1 MPVDPSDS
9 VPGVDGQRL
18 AVAAGRFLELPNIRA
33 EPADRFAQ
41 AVHTLVE
48 KRAQKNWPNE
58 GKADH
63 AVFVMVDH
71 PRPVGEKYEASP
83 FVDPIA
89 KDTPLLGHLFF
100 SNRDASAGRFMPIPT
115 EGDAILE
122 WLDDNGLG
130 NCPNVIAYRGS
141 KMMVTRRAGV
151 HGTARSEPIRDQKPS
166 ATLSELMDALKHFH
180 RTQLLTPTSCPDGV
194 WERGYARQ
202 YVPGPTPEKSIQSAL
217 ELALNSRFSETVKAE
232 SEDKTNIGRI
242 DMRLLKKSGRGNSL
256 TYSYWVVMELK
267 IIRSFTNPRRS
278 PNRTPVSRSDNIK
291 TIVKGIRQAGS
302 YQKNRSAERG
312 FLEVYDLRKDK
323 GDDLIQQPKVQDARA
338 EFTSPP
344 EIHVWPVFGSSED
357 ARAAGYTGV

>member
-9 VPGVDGQRL
+9 VPGVDSQRL

-41 AVHTLVE
+41 AVRALVE

-58 GKADH
+58 GEADL

-71 PRPVGEKYEASP
+71 PRPVGEKYGASP

-130 NCPNVIAYRGS
+130 NCPIVIAYRGL

-151 HGTARSEPIRDQKPS
+151 HGTARNDPIRDQKPS
-166 ATLSELMDALKHFH
+166 ATLSELRDALKYFH
-180 RTQLLTPTSCPDGV
+180 RTGLLTPTSCPDGV
-194 WERGYARQ
+194 WEQDRAHQ
-202 YVPGPTPEKSIQSAL
+202 YIPGPTPEKSIQSAL
-217 ELALNSRFSETVKAE
+217 ELVLSSWFRDTVRAE

-242 DMRLLKKSGRGNSL
+242 DVRLLKKNVRGNSL
-256 TYSYWVVMELK
+256 AYSYWVVMELK
-267 IIRSFTNPRRS
+267 IIRSFTNPQRGS
-278 PNRTPVSRSDNIK
+278 NPTPVSRSANIK
-291 TIVKGIRQAGS
+291 AIVKGIRQAGS

-323 GDDLIQQPKVQDARA
+323 GDDLVQQSEVQDAKA
-338 EFTSPP
+338 EFTPPP

-357 ARAAGYTGV
+357 ARTAGYTGA

>member
-9 VPGVDGQRL
+9 VPGVDSQRL

-41 AVHTLVE
+41 AVRTLVE

-58 GKADH
+58 GEADH

-71 PRPVGEKYEASP
+71 PRPVGEKYGASP

-130 NCPNVIAYRGS
+130 NCPIVIAYRGL

-151 HGTARSEPIRDQKPS
+151 HGTARNDSIRDQKPS
-166 ATLSELMDALKHFH
+166 ATLSELRDALKHFH
-180 RTQLLTPTSCPDGV
+180 REQLLTPRPYPDGI
-194 WERGYARQ
+194 WERGRAHQ

-217 ELALNSRFSETVKAE
+217 ELALNSRFPRIVKAE

-242 DMRLLKKSGRGNSL
+242 DVRLLKKSDKGNSFV
-256 TYSYWVVMELK
+256 YWVVMELK
-267 IIRSFTNPRRS
+267 VIKSFTNS
-278 PNRTPVSRSDNIK
+278 PQGDSPASVYDSDNIRA
-291 TIVKGIRQAGS
+291 IVKGIRQAGS

-323 GDDLIQQPKVQDARA
+323 GDDLVQQSEVQDAKA
-338 EFTSPP
+338 KFAPPP